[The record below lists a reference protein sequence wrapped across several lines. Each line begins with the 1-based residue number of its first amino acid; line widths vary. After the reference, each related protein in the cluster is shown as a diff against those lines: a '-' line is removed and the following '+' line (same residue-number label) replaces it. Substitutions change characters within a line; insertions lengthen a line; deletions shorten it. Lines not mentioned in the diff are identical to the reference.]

1 MHDVTEKSEKEK
13 AKEYEKLVREFNL
26 VKIFAWLSLVLAK
39 EKAKEYEKLVREFNL
54 VKIFAWLSLAL
65 AAIIFIFCAI
75 PK

>member
-1 MHDVTEKSEKEK
+1 MLNGLTPSKALEISKRGKKMKNRTEKEK
-13 AKEYEKLVREFNL
+13 DENIEKLV
-26 VKIFAWLSLVLAK
+26 
-39 EKAKEYEKLVREFNL
+39 KEYRL